1 MLLVPALGPESR
13 CPLLLPAG
21 GCTPLASPA
30 WTVPP
35 VEAAFSLLFTGVFT
49 HAVPSASAH
58 PFGAGVGSGAV
69 CSSATLGL
77 SPLQA
82 AASTSASSFQ
92 AAASVETRPPPPPP
106 LLPPQ
111 HLGRPPAGPP
121 VLHAPPPPNVALPPP
136 PALLASNPE
145 PVLLQSLASL
155 PANNAFLPPS
165 SAASLQP
172 ANASLSV
179 KLASLPH
186 KVSRPSFTVHHQPLP
201 RLALAQAAPAAPQA
215 STSGPSAV
223 WVSLGMPPPYAA
235 HLSGVKPR

>member
-1 MLLVPALGPESR
+1 MLAGQGRAGGPEGQG
-13 CPLLLPAG
+13 LG
-21 GCTPLASPA
+21 LA
-30 WTVPP
+30 
-35 VEAAFSLLFTGVFT
+35 GVFT